1 MTDWRAH
8 TVRRPFRARRTSH
21 GSIVPQLVSSAICRP
36 SPLIDIVVEDTS
48 IAGVVAVTPDA
59 VAAIGAALTAALI
72 AARSVATVV
81 PSVRMAAATEASC
94 GTLEATL
101 VDTAAS
107 VTVAEAMLVDRLA
120 WMGACPA
127 KLVDTA
133 ARIGADVAT
142 LAATLV
148 TRVETV
154 ESVDCRATT
163 SFARIVEVLYTR
175 RPPK

>member
-1 MTDWRAH
+1 
-8 TVRRPFRARRTSH
+8 
-21 GSIVPQLVSSAICRP
+21 
-36 SPLIDIVVEDTS
+36 
-48 IAGVVAVTPDA
+48 
-59 VAAIGAALTAALI
+59 
-72 AARSVATVV
+72 
-81 PSVRMAAATEASC
+81 MAAATEASC

-154 ESVDCRATT
+154 ESVDCWAMT

-175 RPPK
+175 RPPT